1 MIREEDVYKIGALT
15 KTHGVSG
22 ELSMTFTDDVFDRE
36 DAEYVVCLVDGIFVP
51 FFLEEYRFRS
61 QTTVLVKFE
70 DIDSEA
76 QARRMI
82 GVEVYF
88 PKALTGDVYE
98 GEYTWQYFTGF
109 SITDSRHGEV
119 GTVMNV
125 DDSTMNVL
133 FDVRDASGREMLVPA
148 AENLIDGIDHKE
160 RRLYMT
166 LPDGLMDI
174 GEEQDE

>member
-1 MIREEDVYKIGALT
+1 MIREEDVYKIGVLT

-22 ELSMTFTDDVFDRE
+22 ELSMTFTDDVFDRV
-36 DAEYVVCLVDGIFVP
+36 DADYVVCLVDGIFVP

-70 DIDSEA
+70 DIDTEA
-76 QARRMI
+76 QARCMT

-88 PKALTGDVYE
+88 PKALTGDVRD

-109 SITDSRHGEV
+109 SVVDSRHGDV
-119 GTVMNV
+119 GTVTGV

-133 FDVRDASGREMLVPA
+133 FEVRDQAGEELLIPA
-148 AENLIDGIDHKE
+148 TESLIDDIDHKE
-160 RRLYMT
+160 RKLYMT
-166 LPDGLMDI
+166 LPDGLLNI
-174 GEEQDE
+174 GEQEE